1 MESHILEVGAIK
13 MVPVNPDFS
22 LTDPLEKITL
32 TFHCASMVAQLI
44 LPIIDP
50 IKLTRTLKNLPSAG
64 STFLQPKVTLPL
76 SLLLAN
82 FELQENRWLNAGG
95 SSLFEVD
102 WPKKYPNP
110 ETKVASLHL
119 KLVLGRWI
127 SFWVSAIFRSFAVS
141 SREGKRWA
149 KMNLFTKGVQFLH
162 RGTAEGF
169 LQRKKVYTPENWH
182 GYPKWWLGKG

>member
-1 MESHILEVGAIK
+1 MEVGAIK

-22 LTDPLEKITL
+22 LTDPLKKITL

-102 WPKKYPNP
+102 
-110 ETKVASLHL
+110 
-119 KLVLGRWI
+119 
-127 SFWVSAIFRSFAVS
+127 
-141 SREGKRWA
+141 
-149 KMNLFTKGVQFLH
+149 
-162 RGTAEGF
+162 
-169 LQRKKVYTPENWH
+169 
-182 GYPKWWLGKG
+182 